1 MVWRPLPAGGDR
13 SSRRESRTAEAVNTQ
28 GRKTRMSKT
37 GTASRK
43 IRPGSG
49 IASRYRA
56 LLLTHRSLDEKLDEE
71 MRRPLPDSAV
81 IGRIKRRK
89 LVIKDEMIA
98 LERLFDAMNTP
109 VEAVVP
115 QRQTEWRPGARYP
128 ALPPLQAAREARA
141 MSRS

>member
-1 MVWRPLPAGGDR
+1 
-13 SSRRESRTAEAVNTQ
+13 
-28 GRKTRMSKT
+28 MSKT

-115 QRQTEWRPGARYP
+115 QRQTGQLAWLG
-128 ALPPLQAAREARA
+128 RA
-141 MSRS
+141 V